1 MAGWNGSS
9 TFTGRHQIY
18 MSYRRL
24 IDGES
29 LAERQLGSGMRRLG
43 RAYDMVG
50 LRGGSSPSLMR
61 R

>member
-1 MAGWNGSS
+1 MERKLDIHRTTSDLYS
-9 TFTGRHQIY
+9 
-18 MSYRRL
+18 MSYRGL